1 MLYQVEFNS
10 IISKNIFNALKKIHA
25 RKVYHGDVRG
35 ENILVRHDNSVVII
49 DFERSIVNA
58 DQSLLKE
65 EMKEIK
71 LLLSGLQK
79 NR

>member
-10 IISKNIFNALKKIHA
+10 TISKNILNAFRKIHA
-25 RKVYHGDVRG
+25 RKVYHGDVRV
-35 ENILVRHDNSVVII
+35 ENILVRPDNSVVII

-58 DQSLLKE
+58 NQSLLKE

-71 LLLSGLQK
+71 LLLSDLQK
-79 NR
+79 E